1 MLYFPH
7 LLLQCSIHR
16 CRVFYEIGQ
25 GRTRVLDLTQKEC
38 AVVDAV
44 RQEGTKVSEGKIAV

>member
-1 MLYFPH
+1 M
-7 LLLQCSIHR
+7 
-16 CRVFYEIGQ
+16 FYEIGQ